1 MPRLA
6 HSFLRR
12 LPSQGGLR
20 WVLILLAAAT
30 ISSINAQNNQF
41 GDIHGTVADPS
52 GAPIPNATV
61 TLTSPALVVSQ
72 TATTDSNGNYHFEQL
87 PVGAYKITSSA
98 PGFQQYVRENIQ
110 ISAGF
115 SAEVN
120 LPMTVGQQ
128 TETVTV
134 SAEGPVV
141 DTSSTTVSTA
151 VGATTVADE
160 IPATRT
166 MQEMVS
172 IAPGVMP
179 TAAPDLGGGNIASF
193 SLSAYGIF
201 GQATTLIDGINTRK
215 SNNSSEG
222 DYDYTT
228 LDEMQIVPTGGD
240 AQTALPGVFLNAIVK
255 TGGNE
260 FHGRGEVNGENHIFE
275 SNNLTPLLR
284 AQGNTAPNL
293 ILDAVD
299 ASVNMGGPIIRNK
312 WWFFGGAHVNN
323 SHRTAL
329 GYLVNGKPGSAY
341 GRLTNGTFKSTY
353 QFTPNLRLIGFI
365 TNEGEYFPQH
375 FGSTT
380 IPQLSTRNFTE
391 SVREYKGEI
400 QSTPTPHLV
409 IDFFAGHHLYQANY
423 NAQPDPLG
431 IPSMTD
437 LTTGLTNGP
446 NLGQDRRARR
456 QTQMTGSVS
465 YIPSGSFLGHHEL
478 KFGSTWMLMWT
489 GTDEPNAVDGNYNL
503 VFQTVG
509 GVPGTPVE
517 IQFFNYPI
525 LSNREDLFEGGVY
538 VLDTW
543 HVSKRLTV
551 NVGLRMDNFNT
562 MIPPQNKPAG
572 AFGPPWVAPP
582 PGTNPNI
589 YTGAAESFPSTNT
602 GNWWSPAPRAGLVW
616 DLFGNGKTVLKLGYG
631 RYNWTPGDD
640 FGSPLN
646 QDTTAVS
653 TYRWTPAVTTC
664 TEAVALTGGCTY
676 VPGSV
681 NLNPN
686 GPAFLSVLGGS
697 NGAVVKLSNAV
708 YNPNLKEEYSN
719 IYQMFLERELAPGL
733 SARFGWTY
741 IQNINQWVQIQTQVP
756 YNAWN
761 VPYVVHDAVRPRRP
775 AFPPV
780 LRAAPMGRHLR
791 FTMYP
796 QLTQVQPSVKQNTS
810 TEPGTAI
817 TLEHS
822 REPSPSGQDPE
833 NGV

>member
-6 HSFLRR
+6 GSFISVMLCRVA
-12 LPSQGGLR
+12 LGFAFALLVTATFPSM
-20 WVLILLAAAT
+20 
-30 ISSINAQNNQF
+30 NAQNNQF

-52 GAPIPNATV
+52 GAPIPNAAI
-61 TLTSPALVVSQ
+61 TLTSPALVAPQ
-72 TATTDSNGNYHFEQL
+72 TAATDSSGNYHFEQL
-87 PVGAYKITSSA
+87 PVGAYKITASA

-115 SAEVN
+115 SADVN

-141 DTSSTTVSTA
+141 DTTSTTVSTA
-151 VGATTVADE
+151 VGAISVADE

-193 SLSAYGIF
+193 VLSAYGIT
-201 GQATTLIDGINTRK
+201 GQSTALIDGINTRK
-215 SNNSSEG
+215 SNNNSEG
-222 DYDYTT
+222 DYDFTT

-255 TGGNE
+255 TGGNQ
-260 FHGRGEVNGENHIFE
+260 FHGRGEANIENQDLE

-284 AQGNTAPNL
+284 SQGNTAPNL

-299 ASVNMGGPIIRNK
+299 ASVNLGGPIIRNK

-329 GYLVNGKPGSAY
+329 GYLVDGKPGSAY

-353 QFTPNLRLIGFI
+353 QFTPNFRLIGFI

-380 IPQLSTRNFTE
+380 VPQLSTRNFTE

-400 QSTPTPHLV
+400 QSTPTSHLV
-409 IDFFAGHHLYQANY
+409 LDFFAGHHLYQANY
-423 NAQPDPLG
+423 NSQPDSNG
-431 IPSMTD
+431 IPSMAD

-446 NLGQDRRARR
+446 NLGQDHRARR
-456 QTQMTGSVS
+456 QSQITGSLS

-478 KFGSTWMLMWT
+478 KAGSTWMLMWT
-489 GTDEPNAVDGNYNL
+489 GTDEPNGIDGDYQL

-509 GVPGTPVE
+509 GVPGVPVS
-517 IQFFNYPI
+517 IRFFNYPI
-525 LSNREDLFEGGVY
+525 TSNREDLFEGGVY

-543 HVSKRLTV
+543 HVAKRLTV

-562 MIPPQNKPAG
+562 IIPPQNKPAG
-572 AFGPPWVAPP
+572 AFGPPWVAPAA
-582 PGTNPNI
+582 GANPNI
-589 YTGAAESFPSTNT
+589 YTGGAQSFPSTNT

-616 DLFGNGKTVLKLGYG
+616 DLAGNGKTVLKLGYG

-640 FGSPLN
+640 F
-646 QDTTAVS
+646 
-653 TYRWTPAVTTC
+653 
-664 TEAVALTGGCTY
+664 
-676 VPGSV
+676 
-681 NLNPN
+681 
-686 GPAFLSVLGGS
+686 
-697 NGAVVKLSNAV
+697 
-708 YNPNLKEEYSN
+708 
-719 IYQMFLERELAPGL
+719 
-733 SARFGWTY
+733 
-741 IQNINQWVQIQTQVP
+741 
-756 YNAWN
+756 
-761 VPYVVHDAVRPRRP
+761 
-775 AFPPV
+775 
-780 LRAAPMGRHLR
+780 
-791 FTMYP
+791 
-796 QLTQVQPSVKQNTS
+796 
-810 TEPGTAI
+810 
-817 TLEHS
+817 
-822 REPSPSGQDPE
+822 
-833 NGV
+833 